1 MNYVALALQMW
12 SLRVGGGCMRS
23 RIMGLGKLTFAATL
37 AFGTLAAPTG
47 ASAQTTVAAAPAF
60 TSLTVFGDSLVDA
73 GNVFALTRGATP
85 SATQGYFQGR
95 FTNGYDYTDLLSL
108 SLYGT
113 PTVPSA
119 LGGTNFAFGGAR
131 ATTTSQVP
139 DLQEQL
145 GLFSAS
151 GQAVSSS
158 GLYVLN
164 FGGNDVFATLAP
176 GAPTGYASDA
186 AFLQQ
191 AASIYVGGVRF
202 LLDQG
207 ARNFLITGFPVAGPG
222 LEASLLGESFLTT
235 ELAALNAP
243 AGTNIYRYSYL
254 DFFQRLTADPTAFGL
269 PANLNTSNVSN
280 CQAARAFPDCTG
292 FFYFDGT
299 HPTAAIQ
306 RAAFNDMNRQFGLT
320 SANAVPEPA
329 TWAMMLLGFGAIGF
343 AMRTTRRKT
352 TTRFA
357 DA

>member
-1 MNYVALALQMW
+1 
-12 SLRVGGGCMRS
+12 
-23 RIMGLGKLTFAATL
+23 MGLRKLTLAATL
-37 AFGTLAAPTG
+37 AAGVLAAPTG
-47 ASAQTTVAAAPAF
+47 ASAQTPGAPAPAF

-73 GNVFALTRGATP
+73 GNIFATTRGTTP

-95 FTNGYDYTDLLSL
+95 FTNGYNYPDLLSL

-131 ATTTSQVP
+131 ATTTTQVP

-145 GLFSAS
+145 ALFTAS
-151 GQAVSSS
+151 GQQTDST

-164 FGGNDVFATLAP
+164 FGGNDVFASLAP

-191 AASIYVGGVRF
+191 AASIYAGGVQF

-207 ARNFLITGFPVAGPG
+207 ARNLLITGFPVAGPG
-222 LEASLLGESFLTT
+222 LEASLLAESFLTT
-235 ELAALNAP
+235 QLAALNAP
-243 AGTNIYRYSYL
+243 AGSNIFRYSYL
-254 DFFQRLTADPTAFGL
+254 DFFQRLTGDPAAFGL
-269 PANLNTSNVSN
+269 PANLNTSNVAN

-292 FFYFDGT
+292 YFYFDST

-306 RAAFNDMNRQFGLT
+306 LAAFNDINRQFGLT
-320 SANAVPEPA
+320 SVNAAVPEPA
-329 TWAMMLLGFGAIGF
+329 TWAMMIIGFGAIGF
-343 AMRTTRRKT
+343 SMRRARRAT
-352 TTRFA
+352 PVLERA
-357 DA
+357 

>member
-1 MNYVALALQMW
+1 
-12 SLRVGGGCMRS
+12 
-23 RIMGLGKLTFAATL
+23 MGLCKLTLAATL
-37 AFGTLAAPTG
+37 AAGILAVSNG
-47 ASAQTTVAAAPAF
+47 ASAQTTGAPAPAF

-73 GNVFALTRGATP
+73 GNILAITRGATP
-85 SATQGYFQGR
+85 AASQGYFQGR

-131 ATTTSQVP
+131 ATATTQVP

-151 GQAVSSS
+151 GQRIDPT

-164 FGGNDVFATLAP
+164 FGGNDVFASLAP

-191 AASIYVGGVRF
+191 AASIYVGGVQF

-222 LEASLLGESFLTT
+222 LEASLLAEGFLTT
-235 ELAALNAP
+235 QLATLNAP
-243 AGTNIYRYSYL
+243 ADTNIYRYSYL

-269 PANLNTSNVSN
+269 PANLNTSNVTN

-306 RAAFNDMNRQFGLT
+306 QAAFNDINRQFRFT
-320 SANAVPEPA
+320 SVNAAVPEPA
-329 TWAMMLLGFGAIGF
+329 TWAMMIIGFGAIGF
-343 AMRTTRRKT
+343 SMRRARRATPLLK
-352 TTRFA
+352 RA
-357 DA
+357 